1 MFASM
6 GIVTAGLLGF
16 YYAQFTIQGK
26 RTPSTVKNLTE
37 IPTWQ
42 LRHAQQ
48 QPGLVQELSKDVE
61 DSYTRVTPNFEPKA
75 GDGLPLPG
83 RDIHARPVVSTV
95 LSFLHGKGS
104 ADNDDN
110 PRRIPQPA
118 MTRRQQGHMYT
129 KNSDY
134 VTGFKPTHKI
144 D

>member
-37 IPTWQ
+37 IPTCTPRHANIRRNALLAFLPGQ

-95 LSFLHGKGS
+95 LSFLHVRVCSGVC
-104 ADNDDN
+104 
-110 PRRIPQPA
+110 
-118 MTRRQQGHMYT
+118 YV
-129 KNSDY
+129 SD
-134 VTGFKPTHKI
+134 
-144 D
+144 